1 MTNLNVARERTDAKL
16 RYARVHLTEL
26 KMTPRRGS
34 DFDTAHQ
41 ESFLFHLF
49 GVRDALLQEINIFHS
64 CGLPIEKVTRRQ
76 LENVFRNTESP
87 SPALDALIKI
97 EDDPNSWL
105 SAAAEMRH
113 QSTHRR
119 NVPRLYHLGG
129 DNDGKVFLT
138 DTRKGERIEKDF
150 VVLFDEWL
158 KEMQNVVK
166 DLHAKMPG
174 GENDR

>member
-1 MTNLNVARERTDAKL
+1 MSDLNAARERTDAKL

-26 KMTPRRGS
+26 KMIPRRGS

-49 GVRDALLQEINIFHS
+49 GVRDTLLQEINIFHS

-76 LENVFRNTESP
+76 LENVFRNAGLT
-87 SPALDALIKI
+87 SPALDALIEL

-105 SAAAEMRH
+105 SGAAEMRH
-113 QSTHRR
+113 QSTHRK
-119 NVPRLYHLGG
+119 NVPRLYHLVG

-150 VVLFDEWL
+150 VALFDEWL
-158 KEMQNVVK
+158 KEMQDLVEG
-166 DLHAKMPG
+166 LHAKMPG
-174 GENDR
+174 AENA

>member
-1 MTNLNVARERTDAKL
+1 MSDLKAARERTDAKL
-16 RYARVHLTEL
+16 RYSDVHLTEL
-26 KMTPRRGS
+26 KLIRRDGS
-34 DFDTAHQ
+34 DFDAAHQ

-64 CGLPIEKVTRRQ
+64 CGLPTEKVTRRQ
-76 LENVFRNTESP
+76 LENVFRNTELT
-87 SPALDALIKI
+87 SPALDALIDI

-105 SAAAEMRH
+105 SGAAEMRH
-113 QSTHRR
+113 QSTHRK

-138 DTRKGERIEKDF
+138 DTKKGERIEKDF
-150 VVLFDEWL
+150 VTLFDEWL
-158 KEMQNVVK
+158 KEMQNLVE

-174 GENDR
+174 AENG